1 MKHFVIWSA
10 LAMLATAPDRVLATS
25 AVRALPQHVQGGTAF
40 DVVITVDPPVGT
52 TAAGIEDGPPAGWD
66 AIASISPTSAPVMRN
81 RSFLTLGRPA
91 NALFAAKNA
100 GSQRSR
106 VNVVTNSLQ
115 NYVDRKG
122 VL

>member
-66 AIASISPTSAPVMRN
+66 AIASISN
-81 RSFLTLGRPA
+81 
-91 NALFAAKNA
+91 
-100 GSQRSR
+100 SR
-106 VNVVTNSLQ
+106 TYDSGTHRV
-115 NYVDRKG
+115 KWG
-122 VL
+122 PFF